1 MTDARLA
8 DLIPQLPKVVLHD
21 HLDGGL
27 RPQTVLELADAV
39 GHELPVQDAD
49 GLGTWFQQAADSGSL
64 VRYLETFDHT
74 IAVMQTPE
82 ALARVAREAVLDL
95 AADGVVYAEQRWAPE
110 QHLARGMTLPETV
123 EAVQAGIDEGL
134 AEAAALGRTIR
145 VGQLVTAMRH
155 ADRWIEIAELA
166 VAYRDAGVV
175 GFDIAGAEDG
185 FPPDRHPEVW
195 RFLADS
201 DFPVTIHAGEA
212 AGVPSI
218 AQAVHLGQ
226 ADRIGH
232 GVRIMEDITFG
243 TDTDGG
249 PLATFGPLAHWVR
262 DHQIP
267 LEIAPVSNLQT
278 SATPARSIAEHP
290 ITRLKELD
298 FAVTLNTDNRLMSR
312 TSMSHEMR
320 RVVAE
325 AGWTLDDL
333 ADVTITAA
341 WGAFIHHDERR
352 ALVDDLIVPGF
363 QKIEGAQL

>member
-1 MTDARLA
+1 MADARNI
-8 DLIPQLPKVVLHD
+8 DLIPDLPKVLLHD

-27 RPQTVLELADAV
+27 RPSTVLELADAV
-39 GHELPVQDAD
+39 GHTVPAAD
-49 GLGTWFQQAADSGSL
+49 EASLADWFQQAADSGSL

-74 IAVMQTPE
+74 VAVMQTPD

-110 QHLARGMTLPETV
+110 QHLARGMSLPETV
-123 EAVQAGIDEGL
+123 EAVQDGIDEGI
-134 AEAAALGRTIR
+134 AMAAAAGRTIR
-145 VGQLVTAMRH
+145 VAQIVTAMRH
-155 ADRWIEIAELA
+155 ADRWTEVAELA

-185 FPPDRHPEVW
+185 FPPDRHAEIW
-195 RFLADS
+195 RFLADN

-232 GVRIMEDITFG
+232 GVRIVEDIDFG
-243 TDTDGG
+243 QDEDGA
-249 PLATFGPLAHWVR
+249 PLATLGSLAHWVR

-267 LEIAPVSNLQT
+267 LEVCPVSNLQT
-278 SATPARSIAEHP
+278 AATSARTIADHP

-320 RVVAE
+320 LLVTE
-325 AGWTLDDL
+325 AGWTVDDL

-341 WGAFIHHDERR
+341 WGAFMHHDERR
-352 ALVDDLIVPGF
+352 ALVEDVIAPGY
-363 QKIEGAQL
+363 QKAEGALR